1 MKWSAQT
8 IAFLI
13 LGVVAFFPVG
23 AAAQKAPQTDSFG
36 LPSLI
41 RYAVRHNPA
50 LRITRQNIEIESQG
64 LKAAQADRMPRIDV
78 TGGYTRYRYPAP
90 LTPIVISTLP
100 LFATDIPDFEK
111 NVYDGFATFSV
122 PLFKGGRLVRGVT
135 IAGLK
140 KSMAQDFHT
149 RNLHELV
156 YNVTAVYY
164 KLAQL
169 DQLLGACEAQVQ
181 GLESHRR
188 DVESFLKAGTAPKLD
203 LFKAD
208 TELAAAVERRI
219 QTQNSIANTR
229 ELLRS
234 LIGMEEPG
242 ELTIVFEDK
251 PTIHRETAEADLE
264 RALAARPDYKAA
276 SSKVKMIEERVA
288 AARGKRLPDIYG
300 AGDYGGKAGDS
311 LAFKENWSLGVRL
324 MLPVFDFGRIG
335 AEIDRERLEL
345 MNAKEEERALRLTIA
360 RELKEAQTAIANADE
375 RIIVSEKAVS
385 SAREQVR
392 IEDLRYRSGDNTS
405 TDVINAE
412 AALIRS
418 RSDHYQARFDRY
430 VAVAFLKKATGDM
443 DIPSDAAGD
452 GEISRAPVAG
462 KITVPTK
469 SMTEETK

>member
-1 MKWSAQT
+1 MKWMART
-8 IAFLI
+8 IVFFT

-23 AAAQKAPQTDSFG
+23 AAAQKAPQADSFS

-50 LRITRQNIEIESQG
+50 LRITRQNIEIENQG
-64 LKAAQADRMPRIDV
+64 LRAAQADRMPRIDV

-90 LTPIVISTLP
+90 LTPIVISSLP

-122 PLFKGGRLVRGVT
+122 PLFKGGRLLRGVT

-169 DQLLGACEAQVQ
+169 RQLLGACEAQVK
-181 GLESHRR
+181 GLEAHRR
-188 DVESFLKAGTAPKLD
+188 DVESFLRAGTAPKLD

-234 LIGMEEPG
+234 LIGMDEPG
-242 ELTIVFEDK
+242 EFTIAFEDK
-251 PTIHRETAEADLE
+251 PAIHGETAKADLE

-276 SSKVKMIEERVA
+276 LSKVKMIEERVA

-360 RELKEAQTAIANADE
+360 RELKEAQTTIVNADE

-443 DIPSDAAGD
+443 DIPSDAAVD
-452 GEISRAPVAG
+452 RETSRAPVTG

>member
-1 MKWSAQT
+1 
-8 IAFLI
+8 
-13 LGVVAFFPVG
+13 
-23 AAAQKAPQTDSFG
+23 
-36 LPSLI
+36 
-41 RYAVRHNPA
+41 
-50 LRITRQNIEIESQG
+50 
-64 LKAAQADRMPRIDV
+64 MPRIDV
-78 TGGYTRYRYPAP
+78 TGGYSRYRYPAP
-90 LTPIVISTLP
+90 LTPIVISRLP

-140 KSMAQDFHT
+140 KSMAQDFYT

-169 DQLLGACEAQVQ
+169 HELLGACEAQVK
-181 GLESHRR
+181 GLEAHRR

-208 TELAAAVERRI
+208 TELAAAIERRI
-219 QTQNSIANTR
+219 QTQNSIVNTR

-234 LIGMEEPG
+234 LIGMDEPG
-242 ELTIVFEDK
+242 EFTIALENK
-251 PTIHRETAEADLE
+251 PTIRGETAKADLE
-264 RALAARPDYKAA
+264 RALAGRPDYKAA
-276 SSKVKMIEERVA
+276 LSKVKMLEERVA

-311 LAFKENWSLGVRL
+311 FAFKENWSLGVRL
-324 MLPVFDFGRIG
+324 VLPVFDFGRIG

-360 RELKEAQTAIANADE
+360 RELKEAQTAIMNADE
-375 RIIVSEKAVS
+375 RIIVSEKAVT

-418 RSDHYQARFDRY
+418 RSDHYQARFDRH
-430 VAVAFLKKATGDM
+430 VAVAFLKKAVGDM
-443 DIPSDAAGD
+443 DIPSDTPKD
-452 GEISRAPVAG
+452 SDTSRTPVTG
-462 KITVPTK
+462 KSMVPTK
-469 SMTEETK
+469 STTEETK